1 MEEKKNYYSI
11 IPANV
16 RYDEE
21 LTANA
26 KLLYGEITALC
37 NEKGYC
43 WASDT
48 YFTELYKV
56 SKSSIQ
62 NWLKILEKKGYITR
76 EILYEKGTKK
86 IKQRYIKIGT
96 NPIQENLNTY
106 TKNFEYPIQ
115 KILNTPIQKNLVEN
129 NININNTFNNK
140 KEKIDKKEKFV
151 KPTLEELQNY
161 INEKN
166 LNVNAEHFI
175 DYYEANGWK
184 VGKNPMKDWKATIR
198 NWHRRNEEF
207 KKPTLP
213 KKEESV
219 PDWFDKE
226 IEAKTPNETSRK
238 EIEEIINSFKVKS

>member
-1 MEEKKNYYSI
+1 MEEKN
-11 IPANV
+11 
-16 RYDEE
+16 DELIE
-21 LTANA
+21 IETDFGFGILPREIMRSS
-26 KLLYGEITALC
+26 LSITAKTIYAYLASFAGNTRKAFPSVRLIC
-37 NEKGYC
+37 NELGMSENTFYKYLK
-43 WASDT
+43 
-48 YFTELYKV
+48 ELKDLGVVEIIKEREQGKFAKNIYKL
-56 SKSSIQ
+56 SPY
-62 NWLKILEKKGYITR
+62 LKLSCTAESCTVN
-76 EILYEKGTKK
+76 L
-86 IKQRYIKIGT
+86 GT
-96 NPIQENLNTY
+96 NN
-106 TKNFEYPIQ
+106 
-115 KILNTPIQKNLVEN
+115 N
-129 NININNTFNNK
+129 NIINNNNYNNI
-140 KEKIDKKEKFV
+140 KEKINKKEKFV

-161 INEKN
+161 INEKK

-213 KKEESV
+213 KKEEPV